1 MTYSGVGGLYIAPKI
16 RVSKLQRFFFAFP
29 GGLPGLALLLLRTA
43 LGLAVL
49 VQGGFYFRT
58 TDTTPAQW
66 TAGLAGLTLI
76 LGGVLLLIG
85 FLTPVAGG
93 IVGLGAVGI
102 WLSLLPLSAT
112 TLFDSS
118 VAVVFGATIL
128 LAVVILGPGAF
139 SVDARVFG
147 RREIII
153 PPPIKRTFNEH
164 SPTDG

>member
-1 MTYSGVGGLYIAPKI
+1 MTYSRVGGLYIAPKI

-29 GGLPGLALLLLRTA
+29 GGSPGVALLLLRTA
-43 LGLAVL
+43 LSLAVL
-49 VQGGFYFRT
+49 VQGGLYFRT
-58 TDTTPAQW
+58 TNTTPAQW
-66 TAGLAGLTLI
+66 TAGLTLI

-93 IVGLGAVGI
+93 IVGLGALGI
-102 WLSLLPLSAT
+102 WLSRLPLSAT

-128 LAVVILGPGAF
+128 FAIVILGPGAF